1 MCDGGIINIVKFVLD
16 NSITMVWGFED
27 EGNKYA
33 EELLELMPVA
43 TAYVPS
49 LWTLEVANA
58 LLVGERCGRIS
69 PASSK
74 KFLAILS
81 NFAIVVDDET
91 VTQAWSDTI
100 NIARSQKLSSYDACY
115 LEIAMR
121 LGLPLATLDKQMR
134 ATAKKLGVAIFSNDA
149 VSP

>member
-1 MCDGGIINIVKFVLD
+1 MKFVLD
-16 NSITMVWGFED
+16 NSIIMVWGFED

-33 EELLELMPVA
+33 EELLELMPTA

-49 LWTLEVANA
+49 LWPLEVANA
-58 LLVGERCGRIS
+58 LLVGERYGRIS

-91 VTQAWSDTI
+91 VAQAWSDTI
-100 NIARSQKLSSYDACY
+100 SIARSNKLSSYDACY
-115 LEIAMR
+115 LEMAMR
-121 LGLPLATLDKQMR
+121 LGLPLATLDKQLR
-134 ATAKKLGVAIFSNDA
+134 TTARKLGIEILS
-149 VSP
+149 SGPGS